1 MIIFF
6 VTQSTK
12 HTNITKPLLIV
23 IDLEHLSQFTFISK
37 AMKYSSPVYYMMT
50 YTWSARYF

>member
-6 VTQSTK
+6 VTQSNK

-37 AMKYSSPVYYMMT
+37 AMKYSSPVY
-50 YTWSARYF
+50 